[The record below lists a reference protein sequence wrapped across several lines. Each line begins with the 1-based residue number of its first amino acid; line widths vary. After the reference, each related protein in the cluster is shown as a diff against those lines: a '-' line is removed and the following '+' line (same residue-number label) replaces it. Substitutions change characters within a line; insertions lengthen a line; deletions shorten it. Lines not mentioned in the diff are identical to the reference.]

1 LCIFAIVATLQ
12 KQTSFYVKQVTRINS
27 RDDARKYL
35 VRVLTFGIKAVGA
48 IRQLSLGIRAYLTR
62 RNLQNV
68 AFSHNHFPL
77 LAAIYFTM
85 DSTNSIELKPYDSE
99 QQLYVAA
106 CIIQN
111 AYRHYR
117 QRMKFKQL
125 LEKKQYNAAALI
137 QSYYRRYKQ
146 HCHFKR
152 IQRAA
157 ILIQK
162 QFRKYRSVRGKIT
175 EEDQCDIRKHS
186 YGTMNTLLQ
195 LHSFIISTKR
205 CAAYSKNCIT
215 ANDVLFWKQTLA
227 AMRIQNAFS
236 LTIHLN
242 KNMTIFRIHLKR
254 HSAAR
259 YIGCG
264 TKDWKN
270 PEVFS
275 IEKPS

>member
-1 LCIFAIVATLQ
+1 
-12 KQTSFYVKQVTRINS
+12 
-27 RDDARKYL
+27 
-35 VRVLTFGIKAVGA
+35 
-48 IRQLSLGIRAYLTR
+48 
-62 RNLQNV
+62 
-68 AFSHNHFPL
+68 
-77 LAAIYFTM
+77 M
-85 DSTNSIELKPYDSE
+85 DSTNSIELKPYFDSYFNDSE
-99 QQLYVAA
+99 QQLYMAA

-125 LEKKQYNAAALI
+125 LEKKQYHAAALI

-146 HCHFKR
+146 HCYFKR

-175 EEDQCDIRKHS
+175 EDQCDIRKHS

-227 AMRIQNAFS
+227 AMRIQNAF
-236 LTIHLN
+236 
-242 KNMTIFRIHLKR
+242 RIHLKR

-259 YIGCG
+259 IIQ
-264 TKDWKN
+264 KFMRNSKN
-270 PEVFS
+270 KLHWLRYKRL
-275 IEKPS
+275 EKP

>member
-1 LCIFAIVATLQ
+1 
-12 KQTSFYVKQVTRINS
+12 
-27 RDDARKYL
+27 
-35 VRVLTFGIKAVGA
+35 
-48 IRQLSLGIRAYLTR
+48 
-62 RNLQNV
+62 
-68 AFSHNHFPL
+68 
-77 LAAIYFTM
+77 M
-85 DSTNSIELKPYDSE
+85 DSTNPVELKPYDNE
-99 QQLYVAA
+99 QQLYMAA

-125 LEKKQYNAAALI
+125 LEKKQYHAAALI

-146 HCHFKR
+146 HCYFKR

-162 QFRKYRSVRGKIT
+162 QFRKYRSVRDKIA
-175 EEDQCDIRKHS
+175 EDQCYIRKHS

-205 CAAYSKNCIT
+205 CAAYSENCIT
-215 ANDVLFWKQTLA
+215 ENDVLFWKQTLA
-227 AMRIQNAFS
+227 AMRIQNAF
-236 LTIHLN
+236 
-242 KNMTIFRIHLKR
+242 RIHLKR

-264 TKDWKN
+264 TEDWKN
-270 PEVFS
+270 LEMFRMIIKLSLV
-275 IEKPS
+275 

>member
-1 LCIFAIVATLQ
+1 
-12 KQTSFYVKQVTRINS
+12 
-27 RDDARKYL
+27 
-35 VRVLTFGIKAVGA
+35 
-48 IRQLSLGIRAYLTR
+48 
-62 RNLQNV
+62 
-68 AFSHNHFPL
+68 

-85 DSTNSIELKPYDSE
+85 DSTNSIELKPYFDSYFNDSE

-152 IQRAA
+152 IQQRAA

-162 QFRKYRSVRGKIT
+162 QFRKCRSVRGKIT
-175 EEDQCDIRKHS
+175 EEDQCNIRKHS
-186 YGTMNTLLQ
+186 YGTMNNTLLQ

-227 AMRIQNAFS
+227 AMRIQNAF
-236 LTIHLN
+236 
-242 KNMTIFRIHLKR
+242 RIHLKR